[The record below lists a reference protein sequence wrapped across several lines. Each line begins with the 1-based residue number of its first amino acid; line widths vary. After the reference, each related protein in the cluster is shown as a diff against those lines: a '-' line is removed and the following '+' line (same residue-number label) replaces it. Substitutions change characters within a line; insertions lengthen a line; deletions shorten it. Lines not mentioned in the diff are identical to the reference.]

1 MIKNKKQMFIVIG
14 IFTLVLMLGTVTYA
28 FFNYTRTGTANTIRV
43 GRISFITRQTNTINL
58 TNMFPI
64 DPTETGIMDDD
75 NKVGTLEIEI
85 EGDTDY
91 SEGVEYLVSSV
102 SSNIYTNQGKL
113 VPISLNVTVDDL
125 GTSNSGYFTARESK
139 NATIYKQIVG
149 DTLLGNQMLLVGYIK
164 PNTTSGTKEGING
177 SITIKAYF
185 DKNKIV
191 ISDTYDGTESDN
203 MGTTNDWVG
212 GKTVITTSEWNAL
225 QSSGVSFKV
234 KVEANEGIWVNPTLG
249 DIMQMN
255 SRGIDV
261 ENGVDFI
268 NTSYSQN
275 DNGVY
280 LRSGTENNIN
290 PIYYYR
296 GDVDNNIV
304 FGDKCWK
311 AIRTTDNGGVR
322 LIYNGETTDG
332 YVTDLLP
339 ESSYSK
345 TQNNDSR
352 WTFDSSDKSW
362 NITLNDNSHPI
373 FEVNVPSGNHYSMD
387 MTGTSGSSCGGIFT
401 FYKNDSQ
408 VAQYGAG
415 GGSAMNLSHDFG
427 TLNSSDV
434 IKMNYGGSSSE
445 TCTITFKIKMT
456 AQTASVRGC
465 DNTGYNSQITVG
477 GENMF
482 KFNAN
487 ANSPS
492 SVGYM
497 YGAEYNYNSGLG
509 YNVYYSED
517 FTYSNGVYS
526 LINPTKN
533 RTKTTRYSCNKTT
546 ANGTCETIRYY
557 YYYNDNDYYYYFI
570 LVSNGKSGPD
580 ALKEMQRNINDSIP
594 KSVIETWFEDN
605 MLDYIKKIDD
615 TIYCNEKGS
624 TSNGFIPSNTGDD
637 ELLFSNR
644 INNTHNP
651 SLTCSNLNDSFGV
664 NIGNKKLKYPVGMIT
679 ADEVLLAG
687 SSLGS
692 SMNNYYL
699 DTGIDYW
706 TMTPRSFISYGRVFT
721 INSYGSLYAVN
732 VDYSTG
738 KGIRPVISI
747 KPGLSVIRGTGT
759 VLDPYV
765 VE

>member
-91 SEGVEYLVSSV
+91 AQGVEYLISSV
-102 SSNIYTNQGKL
+102 GSNIYTNQGKL
-113 VPISLNVTVDDL
+113 VPISLNVTIDDL

-203 MGTTNDWVG
+203 MGTTTDWVG

-249 DIMQMN
+249 DIMQN
-255 SRGIDV
+255 SSRGIDSDS
-261 ENGVDFI
+261 GIDFSSTPSMQ
-268 NTSYSQN
+268 NT
-275 DNGVY
+275 NGVY

-296 GDVDNNIV
+296 GAVDNNIV

-373 FEVNVPSGNHYSMD
+373 FEVNVPTGNHYSMD

-415 GGSAMNLSHDFG
+415 SGNAMNLSYNFG
-427 TLNSSDV
+427 TLNSTDV

-456 AQTASVRGC
+456 AQTESVRGC

-509 YNVYYSED
+509 YNAYYSED
-517 FTYSNGVYS
+517 FTYANGVYS
-526 LINPTKN
+526 LTNPTKT

-546 ANGTCETIRYY
+546 ADGTCETIRYY
-557 YYYNDNDYYYYFI
+557 YYISNYDYYYI
-570 LVSNGKSGPD
+570 LISNGKSGPD

-594 KSVIETWFEDN
+594 KDVIDTWFENN
-605 MLDYIKKIDD
+605 MLDYINEIDD
-615 TIYCNEKGS
+615 VIYCNEKGN
-624 TSNGFIPSNTGDD
+624 TSNGFIPSNIGDD
-637 ELLFSNR
+637 TLKF
-644 INNTHNP
+644 NNSSP
-651 SLTCSNLNDSFGV
+651 IVTCGNLNDSFGV
-664 NIGNKKLKYPVGMIT
+664 NVGNKSLKYPVGMIT
-679 ADEVLLAG
+679 LDEAVLAG
-687 SSLGS
+687 ATIS
-692 SMNNYYL
+692 NKNIKYYL
-699 DTGIDYW
+699 YTGKDYW
-706 TMTPRSFISYGRVFT
+706 TMSPNKFITYGLVYS
-721 INSYGSLYAVN
+721 IDDGGMLYSVN
-732 VDYSTG
+732 VDHSEG

>member
-91 SEGVEYLVSSV
+91 AQGVEYLISSV
-102 SSNIYTNQGKL
+102 GSNIYTNQGKL
-113 VPISLNVTVDDL
+113 VPISLNVTIDDL

-203 MGTTNDWVG
+203 MGTTIDWVG

-249 DIMQMN
+249 DIMQN
-255 SRGIDV
+255 SSGIDSDS
-261 ENGVDFI
+261 GIDFSSTPSMQ
-268 NTSYSQN
+268 NT
-275 DNGVY
+275 NGVY

-296 GDVDNNIV
+296 GAVDNNIV

-373 FEVNVPSGNHYSMD
+373 FEVNVPTGNHYSMD

-415 GGSAMNLSHDFG
+415 SGNAMNLSYNFG
-427 TLNSSDV
+427 TLNSTDV

-456 AQTASVRGC
+456 AQTESVRGC
-465 DNTGYNSQITVG
+465 DNTGFNSQITVG

-509 YNVYYSED
+509 YNAYYSED
-517 FTYSNGVYS
+517 FTYANGVYS
-526 LINPTKN
+526 LTNPTKT

-546 ANGTCETIRYY
+546 ADGTCETIRYY
-557 YYYNDNDYYYYFI
+557 YYISNYDYYYI
-570 LVSNGKSGPD
+570 LISNGKSGPD

-594 KSVIETWFEDN
+594 KDVIDTWFENN
-605 MLDYIKKIDD
+605 MLDYINEIDD
-615 TIYCNEKGS
+615 VIYCNEKGN
-624 TSNGFIPSNTGDD
+624 TSNGFIPSNIGDD
-637 ELLFSNR
+637 TLKF
-644 INNTHNP
+644 NNSSP
-651 SLTCSNLNDSFGV
+651 IVTCGNLNDSFGV
-664 NIGNKKLKYPVGMIT
+664 NVGNKSLKYPVGMIT
-679 ADEVLLAG
+679 LDEAVLAG
-687 SSLGS
+687 ATIS
-692 SMNNYYL
+692 NKNIKYYL
-699 DTGIDYW
+699 YTGKDYW
-706 TMTPRSFISYGRVFT
+706 TMSPNKFITYGLVYS
-721 INSYGSLYAVN
+721 IDDGGMLYSVN
-732 VDYSTG
+732 VDHSEG